1 MRLVFSPKGWSD
13 YQYLLETDKVALSRV
28 NRVIKDTLRSPF
40 DGIGKPEPLR
50 GNLKGFWSRRIT
62 LEHRLVYQVSGEGD
76 VQALEIVSCQFHYE

>member
-62 LEHRLVYQVSGEGD
+62 LEHRFVYQVSGEGD
-76 VQALEIVSCQFHYE
+76 VQALEIVSCRFHYE